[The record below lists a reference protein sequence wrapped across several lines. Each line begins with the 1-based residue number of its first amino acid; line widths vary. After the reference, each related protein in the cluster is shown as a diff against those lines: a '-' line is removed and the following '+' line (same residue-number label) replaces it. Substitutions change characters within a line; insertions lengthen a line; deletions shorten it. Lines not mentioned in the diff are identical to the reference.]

1 MHSLTAPALLA
12 PTVDALRSETLPFWA
27 YLDGVFSRIDAVE
40 STVKALL
47 PEPHQ
52 RRRVEEEAAQAPDGP
67 LAHIPVGIKDVFHI
81 TGRETRAGSLLDPV
95 TLAGRQGTVV
105 SRLRDA
111 GAVVLAKTVTCEFAF
126 AQPGPTA
133 NPHDPS
139 RTPGGSSSGS
149 AAAVA
154 AGYSPLAI
162 GTQTVDSTV
171 TPAAYCGVVGFKPTY
186 GRVPLD
192 GIIPFS
198 PAMDQ
203 LGIFTQDVAGSA
215 LAASVV
221 CDSWEPA
228 AAVERP
234 ALAVPTGRYLDRVEE
249 ASRQAFDFQL
259 DDLREAG
266 ASIIEI
272 PALDDFEE
280 LYRIHYRFIAYEFA
294 QVHRRW
300 FGAFGYRY
308 GEAAKGLYLK
318 GEKLG
323 IAEFEEGLRSSRQL
337 RRDLQGALD
346 ARGADA
352 WISPAATGPAP
363 KGLDS
368 IGDPAMGLPWT
379 HAHMPAIA
387 IPAGTVG
394 PMPVGVQLAGRARA
408 DEELL
413 AIADW
418 VEIALSTA

>member
-1 MHSLTAPALLA
+1 MHSLTAPALLV
-12 PTVDALRSETLPFWA
+12 PTVAALRSEALPFEA
-27 YLDGVFSRIDAVE
+27 YLDGVFSRIDTAE
-40 STVKALL
+40 STVHALL
-47 PEPHQ
+47 PEPH
-52 RRRVEEEAAQAPDGP
+52 RRQRVEEQAAGAGDGP
-67 LAHIPVGIKDVFHI
+67 LARIPVGIKDVFHI
-81 TGRETRAGSLLDPV
+81 AGTETRAGSLLDPV

-105 SRLRDA
+105 SRLLEA

-133 NPHDPS
+133 NPHDPT

-171 TPAAYCGVVGFKPTY
+171 TPAAYCGVVGFKPTH
-186 GRVPLD
+186 GRAPLD
-192 GIIPFS
+192 GIIPLS

-203 LGIFTQDVAGSA
+203 LGIFTQEVAGAA

-221 CDSWEPA
+221 CDTWEPA
-228 AAVERP
+228 PAVEGP
-234 ALAVPTGRYLDRVEE
+234 ILAVPVGRYLDRVEE
-249 ASRQAFDFQL
+249 PSRRAFDFQL
-259 DDLREAG
+259 DDLRQAG
-266 ASIIEI
+266 AAIIEI
-272 PALDDFEE
+272 PAMDDFEE

-300 FGAFGYRY
+300 FDAFGYRY
-308 GEAAKGLYLK
+308 GDAARGLYLK

-323 IAEFEEGLRSSRQL
+323 IAELEEGMQSSRLL
-337 RRDLQGALD
+337 RQDLQGALD
-346 ARGADA
+346 AWGANA
-352 WISPAATGPAP
+352 WVCPATTGPAP

-379 HAHMPAIA
+379 HAHMPAIT

-394 PMPVGVQLAGRARA
+394 GMPVGLQLAGRARA

-413 AIADW
+413 AVADW